1 MSAEPYRPTRREER
15 RAATVRE
22 IKALAMEQISS
33 GGPDAVSLSGIVREM
48 SMSPAAIYRY
58 FENRDALLAELVVDA
73 YDALAD
79 ALAAVRPRPRRGT
92 ADDHLVAVLH
102 GIRRWA
108 LAHPNA
114 YLLIFQTSL
123 GSGKELAAE
132 RTVLA
137 ASRSMGVIV
146 TAIAAVAADAAV
158 TADAAGGA
166 PPAAD
171 LAGGPAMSSALA
183 SWADRSGLGDFPPAV
198 LLFAVRS
205 WTRLHGVISLELGGH
220 LSSAGIDPGLL
231 YQAEVEVIAGSA
243 RM

>member
-1 MSAEPYRPTRREER
+1 MSTEPYRPTRREER
-15 RAATVRE
+15 RAATLRE
-22 IKALAMEQISS
+22 IKALAMQQIST

-73 YDALAD
+73 YDELAD
-79 ALAAVRPRPRRGT
+79 ALTELRPRDGT
-92 ADDHLVAVLH
+92 AADHLATVLH

-108 LAHPNA
+108 LDHPNA

-137 ASRSMGVIV
+137 ASRSMAAIV
-146 TAIAAVAADAAV
+146 AAIAA
-158 TADAAGGA
+158 AGGNA
-166 PPAAD
+166 RRPARQD
-171 LAGGPAMSSALA
+171 EGPDSTAEIVI
-183 SWADRSGLGDFPPAV
+183 WAERSGLRDFPPPV
-198 LLFAVRS
+198 LLLALLS

-220 LSSAGIDPGLL
+220 LSSAGIDPAML
-231 YQAEVEVIAGSA
+231 YQVEVTAIAESA